1 MQLQLQTFQ
10 GAKRVGGRLALLTS
24 PVKTQKLVETRADQ
38 ALDVFEAFGEFVES
52 DLNQARFRK
61 RLPNS
66 LSFIFLV
73 GSAHFLTPKY
83 LH

>member
-1 MQLQLQTFQ
+1 
-10 GAKRVGGRLALLTS
+10 VGGRLALLTS
-24 PVKTQKLVETRADQ
+24 PVETQKLVETRADQ
-38 ALDVFEAFGEFVES
+38 ALDVSESFGEFVES
-52 DLNQARFRK
+52 DLNQTRFRK

-73 GSAHFLTPKY
+73 GSAHVLTPNY